1 MKNRS
6 LIPKLLLP
14 ALVMLVFA
22 GLLLAEMI
30 GLAVEERGAEMQFL
44 SDAKPQR
51 NKTEISATHVLVA
64 VNAQNDVEMQF
75 AATLTQTLDEMRM
88 NYQTVDIATQPLP
101 QLADYSIFLYCSQS
115 LLALRDDIDTLFA
128 WIEGGGHFA
137 LMMTPVTD
145 SVFQILYRK
154 LGILEYTNDYFNYKS
169 LRYVSD
175 LLPLWGAT
183 VYHEDHTLSDFA
195 LIARLDDACTVHIV
209 SGGTMEIPLLWQR
222 DVGRGR
228 IAVLNTTL
236 MVNKGGRGFA
246 VSTLYAL
253 EDTIV
258 YPIINAG
265 MIFIDD
271 FPAPQPAGFND
282 DLKQQFGYDIQGFF
296 RNHWWPDMKQL
307 AWDLG
312 VRYTGLLIETYN
324 DNVTGPF
331 TANKLND
338 SLLKYYAAELLHS
351 GGELGLHG
359 YNHMPLSPVGFD
371 FGDADYTPWPSTQN
385 MALGLLELS
394 RYGKTLFLGAHY
406 QTYVPPSNFL
416 SDIGR
421 ETLLKTL
428 PDIKVVAGLYL
439 AETGVD
445 ALVQEFDE
453 ADDGSINVPR
463 ITSGFEIDDFMK
475 FVTAQELV
483 LHGVYSHFIHPDDVL
498 DSERSRELGWS
509 ALYSL
514 FRQHLTELHE
524 TYPQLR
530 FFTAAEGAAAIQ
542 RYDRLSVTRDMSETE
557 MTLTLRNFYDEA
569 WLAFRSRAIPAGIT
583 GGELFKI
590 ADGFYWIRAD
600 EPVVT
605 VQWEAAP

>member
-6 LIPKLLLP
+6 LLPKLLLP

-30 GLAVEERGAEMQFL
+30 GMAVEERGAEMQFL
-44 SDAKPQR
+44 ANAKPQR

-64 VNAQNDVEMQF
+64 INAQSDMEMAF
-75 AATLTQTLDEMRM
+75 ATTLTQTLDEMRM
-88 NYQTVDIATQPLP
+88 HYHTVDIATQPLP
-101 QLADYSIFLYCSQS
+101 ELSDFNIFLYCSQS
-115 LLALRDDIDTLFA
+115 LMPMEDDMNALLSWID
-128 WIEGGGHFA
+128 GGGHFA
-137 LMMTPVTD
+137 LMMTPMDD

-154 LGILEYTNDYFNYKS
+154 LGIVEYTRDYFNYKS
-169 LRYVSD
+169 LRYTSD
-175 LLPLWGAT
+175 LLPMWGST
-183 VYHEDHTLSDFA
+183 IYHENHSLSDFA
-195 LIARLDDACTVHIV
+195 LIVRLDDACTVHMV
-209 SGGTMEIPLLWQR
+209 SGGDMEVPLLWQR
-222 DVGRGR
+222 DVGKGR

-236 MVNKGGRGFA
+236 MVNKSGRGFA

-271 FPAPQPAGFND
+271 FPAPQPEGFNET
-282 DLKQQFGYDIQGFF
+282 LKQQFGYNIQGFF

-307 AWDLG
+307 SWDLG

-359 YNHMPLSPVGFD
+359 YNHMPLCPVGFD
-371 FGDADYTPWPSTQN
+371 FGDTDYNPWPSTLN
-385 MALGLLELS
+385 MAESLRELS

-421 ETLLKTL
+421 KTLLETL
-428 PDIKVVAGLYL
+428 PNIKVVAGLYL
-439 AETGVD
+439 SEVGVD

-498 DSERSRELGWS
+498 DDERSHDLGWDT
-509 ALYSL
+509 LYEL
-514 FRQHLTELHE
+514 FRSHLIELHE

-530 FFTAAEGAAAIQ
+530 FFTAAEGAAAVQ
-542 RYDRLSVTRDMSETE
+542 RYDRLSVKRDMGETE
-557 MTLTLRNFYDEA
+557 MTLTLSNFYDEA
-569 WLAFRSRAIPAGIT
+569 WLAFRSRVLPTGIT
-583 GGELFKI
+583 GGELFQI

-600 EPVVT
+600 EPIVT
-605 VQWEAAP
+605 VQWEAMP

>member
-1 MKNRS
+1 MKDKS
-6 LIPKLLLP
+6 VLLKLLLP
-14 ALVMLVFA
+14 VLVMLVFS
-22 GLLLAEMI
+22 GLLLAEMT
-30 GLAVEERGAEMQFL
+30 GMAVEERGAVMSL
-44 SDAKPQR
+44 LADAKPPGA
-51 NKTEISATHVLVA
+51 KTEVSNTHMLVA
-64 VNAQNDVEMQF
+64 VNRENQTEMAF
-75 AATLTQTLDEMRM
+75 ADTLTATLDEMRM
-88 NYQTVDIATQPLP
+88 HYHTVDVSRDPLP
-101 QLADYSIFLYCSQS
+101 DLDSFNIFLYCSQS
-115 LLALRDDIDTLFA
+115 LLPLEPDMEALFA
-128 WIEGGGHFA
+128 WVDGGGHFA
-137 LMMTPVTD
+137 LMMTPVDD

-154 LGILEYTNDYFNYKS
+154 LGVVEYTHDYFNYKS
-169 LRYVSD
+169 LKYISD
-175 LLPLWGAT
+175 LLPLWGDT

-195 LIARLDDACTVHIV
+195 LIVRLDEACTVHIV
-209 SGGTMEIPLLWQR
+209 SGGEMEIPLLWER
-222 DVGRGR
+222 DSGKGR

-253 EDTIV
+253 EDTLV

-282 DLKQQFGYDIQGFF
+282 ELKEQFGYDIQGFF

-307 AWDLG
+307 CWDLG

-331 TANKLND
+331 RSNQLND

-359 YNHMPLSPVGFD
+359 YNHMPLCPEGFD
-371 FGDADYTPWPSTQN
+371 YGDADYKPWPSTLN
-385 MALGLLELS
+385 MAEGLRELA
-394 RYGKTLFLGAHY
+394 RYGKTLYLGAHY

-421 ETLLKTL
+421 QTILQTL
-428 PDIKVVAGLYL
+428 PDIKVIAGLYL

-445 ALVQEFDE
+445 ALIQEFNE

-498 DSERSRELGWS
+498 DSERGKELGWNT
-509 ALYSL
+509 L
-514 FRQHLTELHE
+514 FKLFSSHLTEMHE
-524 TYPQLR
+524 TYPALR
-530 FFTAAEGAAAIQ
+530 FFTAAEGAAAVQ
-542 RYDRLSVTRDMSETE
+542 RYDRLSVKRDMGDEA
-557 MTLTLRNFYDEA
+557 MTLTLTNFYDEA
-569 WLAFRSRAIPAGIT
+569 WLAFRSRVAPAGIT

-590 ADGFYWIRAD
+590 ADGFY
-600 EPVVT
+600 
-605 VQWEAAP
+605 